1 MMGPLLFI
9 PASDQSPSAKPN
21 AGAPWGNR
29 CPLSRDLN
37 AIERVS
43 VAHRVAPWVVNFP
56 PGNTKD
62 GCDAHPDH
70 SQRATNG
77 YYA

>member
-1 MMGPLLFI
+1 MPVQRWGPV
-9 PASDQSPSAKPN
+9 
-21 AGAPWGNR
+21 GNR

-37 AIERVS
+37 VVERVS
-43 VAHRVAPWVVNFP
+43 IADRPTPWVVNFP

-62 GCDAHPDH
+62 GCDHPDH

>member
-1 MMGPLLFI
+1 M
-9 PASDQSPSAKPN
+9 
-21 AGAPWGNR
+21 GNR
-29 CPLSRDLN
+29 CPLSRHLN

-62 GCDAHPDH
+62 GCDHPDH